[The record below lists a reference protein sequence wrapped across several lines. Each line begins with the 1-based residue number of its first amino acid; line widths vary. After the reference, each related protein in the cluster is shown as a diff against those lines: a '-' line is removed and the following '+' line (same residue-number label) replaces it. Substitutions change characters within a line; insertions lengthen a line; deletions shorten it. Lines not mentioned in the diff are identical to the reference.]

1 MSTLLERVRRALA
14 PDYEVLEELARGGM
28 GVVFLARD
36 VALNKRV
43 AVKIVRPEVATAT
56 AMQRFIREA
65 RLLASLHHPNAI
77 PVHRAGDADGIAYFV
92 MEYVEGETLA
102 KRLERGP
109 LTFAEALRLGRDMLH
124 ALEAVHRLGVVHRDV
139 KPSNIF
145 LVGDRAVLGD
155 FGIARPEA
163 SEPQTGTGTIVGT
176 PGYLSPEQVTGEAV
190 SPRAD
195 LYAVAVVLYEALT
208 GRRVEAPRPP
218 GELDW
223 HGVPGHLAAVLR
235 RGLAWSPE
243 ARWPD
248 AAAFRRA
255 LWTLR
260 TRPYV
265 QLTIGLTALGI
276 LAGASAAWFAT
287 RPRAGEVPRL
297 RIEPF
302 RSSDSARPW
311 LADSVARLLASNLSG
326 FPDFAVSGP
335 RPRGRASAVLGGSVR
350 TSGDTAWADVHSAGL
365 FGSGPIV
372 ASARGDARRLD
383 ALAEDLA
390 RNVVIQAW
398 TGETTLLPDLPRDHL
413 PRNPRAV
420 WAFLQ
425 GEHAFA
431 RSLWGEALK
440 WYGRAEAIDSTCQL
454 CSWRLYDAER
464 WNGLGTDPRRIAR
477 FVKAADSFPPLYRS
491 LMHAPGA
498 PLAARLD
505 TLLQA
510 EQRHPRSP
518 LLLWSLGEELF
529 HRGPLVGHA
538 RREAIERFARAA
550 EIRADFAPAWE
561 HLTWAYTAE
570 GDSAAAD
577 AALRSWL
584 DALGG
589 PPTDSFTIVLGAL
602 LETGF
607 AWRFLDTAVAA
618 QRLRAAL
625 RKPEIAVSPYL
636 MLAPRLLPTFDALGG
651 AVWLGRVFATDRR
664 PHFQR
669 FGILALVLAHTALG
683 RPDSAATW
691 LRELLRRFPEE
702 EAQVFAAQ
710 YRAALAITD
719 PSAFRDDRAVI
730 QRELERRA
738 RTEVPEFRQ
747 RVAWSLAMLSAT
759 DPVGAG
765 AGGPAGR
772 IELTVEQQELVDAV
786 RRARGGE
793 WLQALDRT
801 LALELDSALQVGDPT
816 LRGVLRLLR
825 AEWFDSSGNVEAA
838 RRDLRWAEHYAL
850 INALGGL
857 PQTAEVD
864 WALRTVARW
873 RRARVLDRAG
883 VTDWELCASYA
894 AVARDWANGTP
905 VYAAR
910 ADSARARVAALGCQS
925 ER

>member
-223 HGVPGHLAAVLR
+223 HGVPRHLAAVLR
-235 RGLAWSPE
+235 HGLAWSPE

-265 QLTIGLTALGI
+265 QLTVGLTALGI
-276 LAGASAAWFAT
+276 LAGAGAAWFAT
-287 RPRAGEVPRL
+287 RPRRGEVPLL

-311 LADSVARLLASNLSG
+311 LADSVARLLTSNLSG

-372 ASARGDARRLD
+372 ASTQSDVRQLD
-383 ALAEDLA
+383 ALAQELA
-390 RNVVIQAW
+390 RDVVIAIW
-398 TGETTLLPDLPRDHL
+398 TGNNALLPDLPRDRL

-431 RSLWGEALK
+431 RSHWGEAWR
-440 WYGRAEAIDSTCQL
+440 WYGRAEALDSTCRL
-454 CSWRLYDAER
+454 CSWRVYDAER
-464 WNGLGTDPRRIAR
+464 WLAVAHDPRRIAR
-477 FVKAADSFPPLYRS
+477 FVQAADSFPPPYRS

-510 EQRHPRSP
+510 EKRHPRSP
-518 LLLWSLGEELF
+518 LVLWSLGEELF
-529 HRGPLVGHA
+529 HRAPLVGHA

-577 AALRSWL
+577 AALHSWL

-589 PPTDSFTIVLGAL
+589 PVDSFTIVLRAL

-607 AWRFLDTAVAA
+607 GWRFLDTAVAA
-618 QRLRAAL
+618 RRLRSTLRTPGIAA
-625 RKPEIAVSPYL
+625 SQYL
-636 MLAPRLLPTFDALGG
+636 VVAPRLLPTFDAFRG
-651 AVWLGRVFATDRR
+651 AIWLGREFAADRR
-664 PHFQR
+664 LNFQR
-669 FGILALVLAHTALG
+669 SGILAMVFGHTALG
-683 RPDSAATW
+683 RPDSAETW

-702 EAQVFAAQ
+702 ELQVFAAQ

-719 PSAFRDDRAVI
+719 PGAFREDRGVI
-730 QRELERRA
+730 RRELERRA
-738 RTEVPEFRQ
+738 QTEVPEFRQ

-759 DPVGAG
+759 DPAGRAG
-765 AGGPAGR
+765 AGPAGAR
-772 IELTVEQQELVDAV
+772 TALTTQQQEFADAV
-786 RRARGGE
+786 QVAQRGGWVE
-793 WLQALDRT
+793 ALART
-801 LALELDSALQVGDPT
+801 RPLELDSALQVGDPT

-825 AEWFDSSGNVEAA
+825 ADWFDRLGNVEEA
-838 RRDLRWAEHYAL
+838 RKDLRWAEHYAT
-850 INALGGL
+850 IDWPTGN
-857 PQTAEVD
+857 PQTADVD
-864 WALRTVARW
+864 WA
-873 RRARVLDRAG
+873 
-883 VTDWELCASYA
+883 
-894 AVARDWANGTP
+894 
-905 VYAAR
+905 
-910 ADSARARVAALGCQS
+910 
-925 ER
+925 